1 MQPATRWMAIEKR
14 LSVLKKRRIM
24 SLYKSNAKRDPMGLF
39 LVQSNKRGTYV
50 GVLARKSA

>member
-1 MQPATRWMAIEKR
+1 
-14 LSVLKKRRIM
+14 M

-50 GVLARKSA
+50 GVPARKIA